1 MELSRSR
8 PLCLVKVPVRKLGE
22 LGGVSQNFQTGSRML
37 HNGLP
42 VPGMLHTIMV
52 SIIFTLHFWICIM
65 ASWILHNGHV
75 NFNKGLEQV

>member
-1 MELSRSR
+1 
-8 PLCLVKVPVRKLGE
+8 
-22 LGGVSQNFQTGSRML
+22 ML